1 MVASAPEPAEVPLLV
16 VGGGPTGIAAL
27 FQARL
32 EGIEA
37 VGLEAGPGPT
47 TSIREYLNG
56 LVLISRPTDYE
67 IAGIPLDTR
76 DPNQLTREEVLHYLG
91 RIVNY
96 GDLDFRY
103 QAPAQELAPLDGRVL
118 VRTPGRDWLADHVV
132 VTAWYRRRRP
142 PPELVNASTRGAP
155 QGAGSTRGAPQGAGS
170 ARGAP
175 QGAASGGV
183 EVIETLHDPIAVAG
197 RRPVIVGGGMSAFE
211 HATAVMMHGQS
222 VTIVARHRLPRAF
235 RTPHFETLV
244 RDAGSRIVEG
254 DGAGA
259 GEGRLAYRGGDDAGF
274 VACDVLIPLPRSR
287 TGPRRPRDALAGRGG
302 DRAGD
307 RSGHGVA
314 DAGHDDPPW
323 PQRPRGHPGR
333 AWRLARFANPPGR
346 RGQRDPPCRRRPA
359 HRRGPLGVR
368 VSINTAVVAVRDI
381 AGHQP
386 PDYMAVGP
394 LPMALARW
402 VQLPPPEASWSL
414 LAAIRP
420 LRIAAWTRTNMA
432 MRSRDSFEASPQPVA
447 AGSPFLLAPEAR
459 GSWLDQVLAMADGST
474 SVGEMAGRLMISDDR
489 GRMGLTRLLRY
500 LWWNNALTWLPP
512 AEGSPFD

>member
-1 MVASAPEPAEVPLLV
+1 MVASAPEPAEVPLVV

-91 RIVNY
+91 RIINY
-96 GDLDFRY
+96 GDLDLRFH
-103 QAPAQELAPLDGRVL
+103 APAQELAACDGRVL
-118 VRTPGRDWLADHVV
+118 VQTAGGDWLADRVV

-142 PPELVNASTRGAP
+142 PPELVNRS
-155 QGAGSTRGAPQGAGS
+155 
-170 ARGAP
+170 
-175 QGAASGGV
+175 SGI

-222 VTIVARHRLPRAF
+222 VTIVARHRLPSAF

-244 RDAGSRIVEG
+244 RDTGSRIVEG
-254 DGAGA
+254 ATDLAL

-274 VACDVLIPLPRSR
+274 VACDVLIPCLGHEVDPDVLGMLARAGVVTEQEIAQVMASPTPDTMIRHGRSVAEAIQA
-287 TGPRRPRDALAGRGG
+287 ALAAWPDFRTRLVGG
-302 DRAGD
+302 VNGI
-307 RSGHGVA
+307 
-314 DAGHDDPPW
+314 
-323 PQRPRGHPGR
+323 
-333 AWRLARFANPPGR
+333 RLAG
-346 RGQRDPPCRRRPA
+346 GGLHIGGA
-359 HRRGPLGVR
+359 HSGVR
-368 VSINTAVVAVRDI
+368 VSINTSVVAIRDI
-381 AGHQP
+381 AGHQA
-386 PDYMAVGP
+386 PDYLATGP

-402 VQLPPPEASWSL
+402 VQLPPPEAAWSL
-414 LAAIRP
+414 LATIRP

-432 MRSRDSFEASPQPVA
+432 LRSRDSFEATPQPVA
-447 AGSPFLLAPEAR
+447 AGSPFLLAPKPEDPR
-459 GSWLDQVLAMADGST
+459 LDRVLAMADGST
-474 SVGEMAGRLMISDDR
+474 AVGEMARRLAISDDR
-489 GRMGLTRLLRY
+489 GRMELTRLLRY

-512 AEGSPFD
+512 AEGSPFE